1 MEDTRMETLQESK
14 EFLNSVINHVNS
26 LIFVVDQNLKIKR
39 VNNAFEMSAYRKE
52 KKIYEEY
59 FGNVIDCSN
68 TVIQKQDCGSTA
80 HCEICVFRQSMLRAL
95 QGETL
100 KERAT
105 RKIYI
110 DGKKVKKHFQFTAK
124 PIEYMDEEM
133 ALLIIDD
140 ITEMEE
146 QKQKL
151 KQLNEIKNRFLGT
164 VSHDLKNPIG
174 AIQSLAYV
182 LSEEE
187 NLKEEQRGYVDEI
200 YKTSEYM
207 MRLVEDF
214 LDIYKIETG
223 KDKLCQEMQ
232 DYAEVIKEALRYN
245 QFAAKE
251 KSVNLR
257 LEIHES
263 SLELLI
269 DRNKIIQVIS
279 NLVENALKF
288 SHEEQEVLLRVYK
301 IDGEIVTEVQDQGP
315 GIALEE
321 QERIF
326 EEFFKGEV
334 QPVSMENTS
343 TGLGLAISKKIIE
356 AHGGTIGVRSGSSKG
371 ACFFFSLPREQR
383 LQR

>member
-1 MEDTRMETLQESK
+1 MENVQIETLQESK
-14 EFLNSVINHVNS
+14 EFLSSVINHVNS

-39 VNNAFEMSAYRKE
+39 VNNAFQMFTYRSE

-59 FGNVIDCSN
+59 FGNVINCSN
-68 TVIQKQDCGSTA
+68 TVTHKKDCGSTP
-80 HCEICVFRQSMLRAL
+80 HCHICVFRQSMLKAL
-95 QGETL
+95 KGETV
-100 KERAT
+100 KKKAT
-105 RKIYI
+105 RTLYI
-110 DGKKVKKHFQFTAK
+110 RGKNTEKHFQFTAK
-124 PIEYMDEEM
+124 PIEYLDEEM

-140 ITEMEE
+140 ITALEE

-151 KQLNEIKNRFLGT
+151 KKLNEIKNRFLGT

-187 NLKEEQRGYVDEI
+187 NLKEEQRTYVDEI

-223 KDKLCQEMQ
+223 KDKLCKEVQRYE
-232 DYAEVIKEALRYN
+232 EVIREALKYN
-245 QFAAKE
+245 QIVAKE
-251 KSVNLR
+251 KSVTLR
-257 LEIHES
+257 LEIQECGYD
-263 SLELLI
+263 LFI

-279 NLVENALKF
+279 NLLGNALKF
-288 SHEEQEVLLRVYK
+288 SNLNQEILLRVYK
-301 IDGEIVTEVQDQGP
+301 QDEGIVTEVKDQGP
-315 GIALEE
+315 GIDLEE

-326 EEFFKGEV
+326 EEFYKGEV
-334 QPVSMENTS
+334 QPNCQGKTS

-356 AHGGTIGVRSGSSKG
+356 AHGGAIGVRSALNEG
-371 ACFFFSLPREQR
+371 ACFYFTLPIEEK
-383 LQR
+383 LKN